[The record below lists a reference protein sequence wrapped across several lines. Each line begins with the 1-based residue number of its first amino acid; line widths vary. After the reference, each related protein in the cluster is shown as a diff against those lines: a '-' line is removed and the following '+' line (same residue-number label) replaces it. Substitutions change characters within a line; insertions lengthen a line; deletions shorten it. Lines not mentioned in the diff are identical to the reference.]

1 MSEDQGNVG
10 FSLSRAAGGD
20 DRRDPVPVHLCGGSL
35 QTLPITQSVLGGVF
49 TVVGHAAAHHEPPE
63 PLLSAPAER
72 LRDPIACRRDAE
84 HHTHMRKRNV
94 IETPAGSPS
103 EILREKENSSTS
115 PVNNTLYGSKLYI
128 FHVWQKSLGY

>member
-72 LRDPIACRRDAE
+72 LRDPIARRRDAE
-84 HHTHMRKRNV
+84 HHTHTRKRNV
-94 IETPAGSPS
+94 IETHLLGVR
-103 EILREKENSSTS
+103 LRSCERRRIVQCCSNKKTS
-115 PVNNTLYGSKLYI
+115 LIYV
-128 FHVWQKSLGY
+128 SLQHRTSQ